1 MRSLTTGVATLS
13 LLVGGCS
20 GGSPSPAG
28 GGAGGGAIGGAGG
41 SANAA
46 SGTDGGATGG
56 TSAGGTNGGA
66 AGGGGA
72 TGGSDGGAAG
82 GGGATGGSDGGPT
95 AVEIAVWTDGPGA
108 CPAGSKQVDVTTVSA
123 LQDATRGQ
131 GAYASDP
138 ADACYLIHDGTYV
151 QSGSTL
157 PMYVQK
163 GGASATARR
172 LFIGQ
177 SRAGVIIRGR
187 ATIDAGVSHVRLSN
201 LTFDLTGYAQTGA
214 FNTLTMLTG
223 SDERIDHVTL
233 TGDCMTGLQ
242 GGAVEVDGTTDVVVE
257 ECLIEKFGHCA
268 GGGHLDHGV
277 YLSSGDGIVIRN
289 NEVRLNSSRGIQLNT
304 EQGAFGTLD
313 HVTIELN
320 RIHDNGHADYEDGI
334 VLNGG
339 GTGTISNVTIQHNLI
354 YGNYYSGLRAVD
366 VAYMNVVVTDNTFF
380 DNGVAAAGP
389 GKSEVNIDSSG
400 SGAHTSV
407 TRNILATQG
416 QVLNDCYDAFPRGY
430 VLVDN
435 VVQGT
440 LPAGAAGNCV
450 SQSVVADPMF
460 VDAATADL
468 HAQNAAVSGYG
479 AYAP

>member
-1 MRSLTTGVATLS
+1 MRILTSGVATLS

-20 GGSPSPAG
+20 GSASSAPSGTAG
-28 GGAGGGAIGGAGG
+28 GGAGESSSGGAGG
-41 SANAA
+41 SGGAGRTDGDVAA
-46 SGTDGGATGG
+46 STDGGAT
-56 TSAGGTNGGA
+56 A
-66 AGGGGA
+66 
-72 TGGSDGGAAG
+72 GSDGGATA
-82 GGGATGGSDGGPT
+82 GSDGGATAGSDGGAT
-95 AVEIAVWTDGPGA
+95 AVEIAVWTDGPGV

-123 LQDATRGQ
+123 LQDATRGA

-151 QSGSTL
+151 QSGATL

-177 SRAGVIIRGR
+177 SRAGVIIHGR

-289 NEVRLNSSRGIQLNT
+289 NEVRSNSSRGIQFNT
-304 EQGAFGTLD
+304 EQGTFGTLD

-366 VAYMNVVVTDNTFF
+366 VAYMNVVVADNTFF
-380 DNGVAAAGP
+380 DNGVAAAGA
-389 GKSEVNIDSSG
+389 GKSEVNIDSLG
-400 SGAHTSV
+400 SGAHTNV

-460 VDAATADL
+460 VDAATADF